1 MSITEYASTYRYFV
15 TDLLSN
21 QVIGEIPFKSVTYE
35 RAIKGAGKFSG
46 SIPYIPDTVPFDLY
60 SSTMPGKTGLYIV
73 RDGQCVWGGIIWSRS
88 YSVESRVLQVSGA
101 EFTSYFYHRN
111 IWKTYSHSF
120 GATITKASGT
130 TTVSL
135 DLYSFLF
142 PIGSTIQIIF
152 YEVGDFAYN
161 GYYEVLTTP
170 DTSSCTVTIPS
181 LPNGTYLNATVY
193 VRVDTYDYIRQLL
206 DTMAIDY
213 TNIDFPNE
221 EIEPGKSN
229 KIEIATTQVASNVA
243 TITTVESHGLLP
255 GQQVAIIN
263 TGAPYNGG
271 SHIVLNTA
279 NVSTFAFDVVSAN
292 VPLTAVSPQVLSIT
306 NKQLIS
312 AVATLTTATSHGFFA
327 GDTVEVSGVDSPNS
341 SIFSFDGLHVV
352 TNVSSATSFSY
363 SSFALTDVLPQV
375 GSGTVTKTPYA
386 VTSTYGPYP
395 ANSDI
400 GIGYSTEEYS
410 GVNVQNRTYRG
421 YQLSSVGEEL
431 DKYSDTIDGFEYRI
445 DCEFDAATDSF
456 TRTLVLLA
464 INFPNPPAPGEVS
477 PISRFGADKLVFD
490 YPGSIIEITVDESAE
505 NAATRFFVVGNTGD
519 LGQDVSQPYAAATA
533 EDLLYA
539 GWPLLDAEESID
551 QQTPELTDNAKYID
565 TASEDTLY
573 KYAKRYLDEF
583 RPPIADIKVS
593 VNGSLSPK
601 VGEYSPGD
609 WCALNIDDEF
619 FRARLA
625 SDLEPRDTIIVRK
638 IDSYSVSVPD
648 VPSFP
653 EKVDLNLISEYEVD
667 KRG

>member
-1 MSITEYASTYRYFV
+1 MSITEYAPIYRYFV

-21 QVIGEIPFKSVTYE
+21 QVIGEIPFKGVTYE

-101 EFTSYFYHRN
+101 EFTSYLYHRN

-135 DLYSFLF
+135 DLYSFDF
-142 PIGSTIQIIF
+142 PVGSTVQIIF
-152 YEVGDFAYN
+152 YEVGQFPYN
-161 GYYEVLTTP
+161 GYYEVLSTP
-170 DTSSCTVTIPS
+170 TATSCTVSIPS

-213 TNIDFPNE
+213 TNIEFPND
-221 EIEPGKSN
+221 EIEPGLSTA
-229 KIEIATTQVASNVA
+229 IEIQTTQLTSNVA
-243 TITTVESHGLLP
+243 TITAQHDHTIIP
-255 GQQVAIIN
+255 GQLVVIRN
-263 TGAPYNGG
+263 TGAPYDGEYTVT
-271 SHIVLNTA
+271 STA
-279 NVSTFAFDVVSAN
+279 NASTLTFNTVAAN
-292 VPLTAVSPQVLSIT
+292 VPLATATPTVLSVT

-312 AVATLTTATSHGFFA
+312 TVVTLTTSGAHGLYV
-327 GDTVEVSGVDSPNS
+327 DDVVEIAGVDDTASTFEVFN
-341 SIFSFDGLHVV
+341 GLQTVGF
-352 TNVSSATSFSY
+352 VSSPTTFGFASY
-363 SSFALTDVLPQV
+363 AVTDVLPQACA
-375 GSGTVTKTPYA
+375 GTATKTPYVYA
-386 VTSTYGPYP
+386 NTYGPYP

-400 GIGYSTEEYS
+400 GIGYSTQEYS
-410 GVNVQNRTYRG
+410 GSNVQNKTFRG
-421 YQLSSVGEEL
+421 YELLSVGEEL

-445 DCEFDAATDSF
+445 DCAYDAQTDSF

-477 PISRFGADKLVFD
+477 PISRFGADQLVFD
-490 YPGSIIEITVDESAE
+490 YPGSIIDISVDESAE

-519 LGQDVSQPYAAATA
+519 LGQDVSQPYAAAVA
-533 EDLLYA
+533 EDLLAA
-539 GWPLLDAEESID
+539 GWPLLDAEEALD
-551 QQTPELTDNAKYID
+551 QQTPALTDNVKYVD
-565 TASEDTLY
+565 TASEATIY
-573 KYAKRYLDEF
+573 QYARRYLSEF
-583 RPPIADIKVS
+583 RPPIADIKVT

-601 VGEYSPGD
+601 VGEYDPGD
-609 WCALNIDDEF
+609 WCALNVNDEF

-625 SDLEPRDTIIVRK
+625 SDLEPRDTVIVRK
-638 IDSYSVSVPD
+638 IDGFSVSVPD
-648 VPSFP
+648 VPTFP

-667 KRG
+667 RRG